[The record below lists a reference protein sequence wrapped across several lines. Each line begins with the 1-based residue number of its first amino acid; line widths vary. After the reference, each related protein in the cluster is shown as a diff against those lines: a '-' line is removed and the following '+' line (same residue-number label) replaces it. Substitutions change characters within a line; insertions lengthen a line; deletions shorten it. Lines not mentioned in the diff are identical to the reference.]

1 MQIGILTRDKN
12 SWCSRELIS
21 AFDKKGIIPY
31 PFSFKDLV
39 VEIKENENFYT
50 KNINLSKELDSILVR
65 PIGRGSLDEIIYQ
78 LDILHSLHK
87 HGTPIVNN
95 SRAIEIA
102 ADKYMTL
109 SVLHSKGIPIPKSIA
124 TENIGE
130 ALKFIENERDIL
142 VKPIFGSRGI
152 GISRL
157 SDLDLAERIFRTL
170 RFHKHVL
177 LLQEFIP
184 HNNIDIRV
192 FIVGGRT
199 VAAMKRKANTWR
211 TNISQGATPL
221 PAKISK
227 EKEEIALKATE
238 ALKCEIAGV
247 DLLEGKEGIRVLEVN
262 SQPGW
267 RGLQSISPVN
277 IAEEIADYMIL
288 KSKGRV

>member
-1 MQIGILTRDKN
+1 LQIGVLTRDKN
-12 SWCSRELIS
+12 SWCSRELIH

-31 PFSFKDLV
+31 PFSFNDLV
-39 VEIKENENFYT
+39 VELKENENFFT
-50 KNINLSKELDSILVR
+50 KDIDLSKELDSILVR
-65 PIGRGSLDEIIYQ
+65 PIGRGSLEEIIYQ
-78 LDILHSLHK
+78 LDILHSLNR

-109 SVLHSKGIPIPKSIA
+109 SVLHSKGIPIPKSVV
-124 TENIGE
+124 TENIRE
-130 ALKFIENERDIL
+130 AIKFFKNESDVL
-142 VKPIFGSRGI
+142 VKPVFGSRGI

-157 SDLDLAERIFRTL
+157 SDIDLAERIFRTL

-211 TNISQGATPL
+211 TNVSQGATPL
-221 PAKISK
+221 PVKMSR
-227 EKEEIALKATE
+227 EKEEIALKAAE
-238 ALKCEIAGV
+238 ALNCEISGV

-267 RGLQSISPVN
+267 RGLQSISSVN

-288 KSKGRV
+288 KSKGRI

>member
-1 MQIGILTRDKN
+1 
-12 SWCSRELIS
+12 
-21 AFDKKGIIPY
+21 
-31 PFSFKDLV
+31 
-39 VEIKENENFYT
+39 
-50 KNINLSKELDSILVR
+50 
-65 PIGRGSLDEIIYQ
+65 
-78 LDILHSLHK
+78 LHSLNR

-95 SRAIEIA
+95 SRTIEIA

-109 SVLHSKGIPIPKSIA
+109 SVLHSKGIPIPKSLV
-124 TENIGE
+124 TENIRE
-130 ALKFIENERDIL
+130 AIKFITNESDVLI
-142 VKPIFGSRGI
+142 KPVFGSRGI

-157 SDLDLAERIFRTL
+157 SDIDLAERIFRTL
-170 RFHKHVL
+170 RFHRYVL

-211 TNISQGATPL
+211 TNVSQGATPL
-221 PAKISK
+221 PVKMSR

-238 ALKCEIAGV
+238 ALNCEIAGV

-267 RGLQSISPVN
+267 RGLQSISSVN

-288 KSKGRV
+288 KSKGRI